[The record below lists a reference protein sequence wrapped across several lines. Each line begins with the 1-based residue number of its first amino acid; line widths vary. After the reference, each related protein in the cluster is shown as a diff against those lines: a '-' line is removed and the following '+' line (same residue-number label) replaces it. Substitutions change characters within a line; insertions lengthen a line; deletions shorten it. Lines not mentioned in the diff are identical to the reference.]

1 MISQIE
7 KYDPTL
13 SLHNPCS
20 DDTLTGGWKDVQAE
34 VFPIQHVY
42 LFSLYSKNGNSTTVT
57 FQRISQFD
65 TIPPNFI

>member
-13 SLHNPCS
+13 S
-20 DDTLTGGWKDVQAE
+20 
-34 VFPIQHVY
+34 IQHVY